1 MKNIL
6 GLLIFCSIALFSS
19 CHKDPIIKSSGVNL
33 TFSSDTIYLDTV
45 FTTVGSSTYTL
56 KVFNP
61 ADEIVELDN
70 VRLEKNT
77 GYYRINING
86 IAANSLNDVQI
97 LPKDSIYIF
106 IEISTTAAIP
116 NEMVFEDKILFTNKG
131 TDQSVQLV
139 TLVWDAEFHYPTD
152 YIVLGTSPNTVTIPY
167 SIINCDETWTSAK
180 RHVIY
185 GYAIINDGCELNI
198 DPGTEVFFH
207 QNSGMWVFNGGTLNI
222 AKGFSADFPDSV
234 IFSGDRLEPGFE
246 EDPGQWG
253 GVFGGIFIDDSAKAV
268 INKAVIKNANNAI
281 RLDSA
286 QLTDQLLLTNS
297 YILNSSRTAIY
308 GGFGNVNAENV
319 IIANSGL
326 YSFYGFGGNYR
337 FVHCTFANY
346 WNLSTRTTPSVVLSN
361 FLDLTDN
368 NGNGYRV
375 LRPLQSAYFGNCIIF
390 GNNQQELSIL
400 EDPSELISYNFN
412 HVLFKLNSDLTERGF
427 DVSSAE
433 FISPLVNLDPDFKNT
448 STNNYGL
455 GASSQA
461 IDQGNFTD
469 IITLD
474 IYGNTRNSPD
484 LGAIERI
491 P

>member
-6 GLLIFCSIALFSS
+6 GLLIFCSIAIFSS
-19 CHKDPIIKSSGVNL
+19 CHKDPDIKGSAVNL
-33 TFSSDTIYLDTV
+33 QFSSDTIYLDTV

-61 ADEIVELDN
+61 ENEIVEIDN
-70 VRLEKNT
+70 IRLEKNT

-86 IAANSLNDVQI
+86 ASGNSANDVQI

-106 IEISTTAAIP
+106 IEISPDGPIP
-116 NEMVFEDKILFTNKG
+116 GEIVFEDKILFNNKG
-131 TDQSVQLV
+131 RDQSVQLV

-185 GYAIINDGCELNI
+185 GYAFINEGCELNI

-207 QNSGMWVFNGGTLNI
+207 QNSGLWVFNGGTLNI
-222 AKGFSADFPDSV
+222 AKGISADFPDSV
-234 IFSGDRLEPGFE
+234 VFSGDRLEPGFE
-246 EDPGQWG
+246 ESPGQWG
-253 GVFGGIFIDDSAKAV
+253 GIFGGIFIDDSAKAV
-268 INKAVIKNANNAI
+268 INKTVIKNANNAI

-286 QLTDQLLLTNS
+286 QFSDQLLLSNS

-308 GGFGNVNAENV
+308 GGFGNITAENV
-319 IIANSGL
+319 IVANSGL
-326 YSFYGFGGNYR
+326 YNFYGFGGNYR

-346 WNLSTRTTPSVVLSN
+346 WSLSTRTTPSVVLTN

-368 NGNGYRV
+368 DGNGVRV
-375 LRPLQSAYFGNCIIF
+375 RRPLQSAYFGNCIIY

-400 EDPSELISYNFN
+400 EDNAEQLSFNFN
-412 HVLFKLNSDLTERGF
+412 HGLFKLNNDLTQRGF
-427 DVSSAE
+427 DVSSME
-433 FISPLVNLDPDFKNT
+433 FISPLVNLDPDFINT
-448 STNNYGL
+448 SANNYGL
-455 GASSQA
+455 DSASQA
-461 IDQGNFTD
+461 IDQGNFID

-474 IYGNTRNSPD
+474 ILGNTRNSPD
-484 LGAIERI
+484 LGAIERVQ
-491 P
+491 

>member
-6 GLLIFCSIALFSS
+6 GLLIFCSIAIFSA
-19 CHKDPIIKSSGVNL
+19 CHKDPTIQSSGVNL
-33 TFSSDTIYLDTV
+33 TFSSDTVYLDTV

-61 ADEIVELDN
+61 DDEIVEIDN
-70 VRLEKNT
+70 IRLEKNT

-86 IAANSLNDVQI
+86 TASNNLNDVQI
-97 LPKDSIYIF
+97 LPNDSIYIF
-106 IEISTTAAIP
+106 IEISPSGVIP
-116 NEMVFEDKILFTNKG
+116 NEIVFEDKILFNNKG
-131 TDQSVQLV
+131 REQSVQLV

-167 SIINCDETWTSAK
+167 SIINCNETWTSAK

-185 GYAIINDGCELNI
+185 GYAIVNDGCELNI

-207 QNSGMWVFNGGTLNI
+207 QNSGLWVFNGGVLNI
-222 AKGFSADFPDSV
+222 AKGISADFPDSV
-234 IFSGDRLEPGFE
+234 VFSGDRLEPGFE
-246 EDPGQWG
+246 DEPGQWG
-253 GVFGGIFIDDSAKAV
+253 GIFGGVFIDDSARAV
-268 INKAVIKNANNAI
+268 INKTVIKNANNAI

-286 QLTDQLLLTNS
+286 QFPDQLLISNS

-308 GGFGNVNAENV
+308 GGFGNIKAENLIV
-319 IIANSGL
+319 ANSGL

-346 WNLSTRTTPSVVLSN
+346 WSLSTRTTPSVVLTN
-361 FLDLTDN
+361 FLDITN
-368 NGNGYRV
+368 SSGNSQRIR
-375 LRPLQSAYFGNCIIF
+375 RPLQSAYFGNCIVF

-400 EDPSELISYNFN
+400 EDNGEQLNYNFN
-412 HVLFKLNSDLTERGF
+412 HALLKLNTDLTQRGF
-427 DVSSAE
+427 NVSSAE
-433 FISPLVNLDPDFKNT
+433 FISPLVNLNPGFKN
-448 STNNYGL
+448 SGINNYGL
-455 GASSQA
+455 DSASQA
-461 IDQGNFTD
+461 IDQGNFID

-474 IYGNTRNSPD
+474 LLGNTRNTPD

-491 P
+491 E